1 MLSTSKQKSIVGLD
15 LEAGSL
21 AAAEVGADGA
31 RRVSQVAIAPLGGG
45 LIKEGEVVDPDAL
58 SAALRSL
65 FAEHKLS
72 KSVRLGVANQRVAV
86 RTMRLPLI
94 EDPEE
99 LATAVRFQAQEHLP
113 MPIDQAVLDHRV
125 VARFQNEDGTRGM
138 DVVAVAAR
146 RDMLRTLIS
155 AVRGAGLRPV
165 GIDLSAFALI
175 RALAREAGA
184 SQQQGNGVAPEA
196 NGNGASPEANGG
208 ADAETVEQPAEASE
222 GGPAAEPHVP
232 TVLYCNLG
240 DVTNLAVARG
250 STCLFTRISPFGV
263 ESVAQKLAE
272 RRTLTLEHARQW
284 LVHVGLER
292 PAFEIEGDQEIV
304 TTSREVLEEGSA
316 KLADE
321 LRLSLEFYGAQ
332 EGAPPVERI
341 VVAGP
346 GSTIPGL
353 IDRLQGG
360 IGNQPFSTARP
371 TALAEL
377 GDGPAARLTISYG
390 LALEE

>member
-1 MLSTSKQKSIVGLD
+1 MLSTSKQKSVVGLD
-15 LEAGSL
+15 LEAGSI
-21 AAAEVGADGA
+21 AAAEVGADGS

-45 LIKEGEVVDPDAL
+45 VIKEGEVAEPEAL

-72 KSVRLGVANQRVAV
+72 KSVRLGVANQRVSV
-86 RTMRLPLI
+86 RSFRLPLI
-94 EDPEE
+94 EDDKE
-99 LATAVRFQAQEHLP
+99 LETAVRFQAQENLP
-113 MPIDQAVLDHRV
+113 MPLDQAVLDHRI
-125 VARFQNEDGTRGM
+125 VARFKNEDGSRGM
-138 DVVAVAAR
+138 EVVAVAAR
-146 RDMLRTLIS
+146 RDMVTTLLG

-175 RALAREAGA
+175 RALARDASGEAIDP
-184 SQQQGNGVAPEA
+184 NGPVPE
-196 NGNGASPEANGG
+196 NGNGNGNGEEPG
-208 ADAETVEQPAEASE
+208 A
-222 GGPAAEPHVP
+222 GPYVP

-263 ESVAQKLAE
+263 EAIAQRLAE
-272 RRTLTLEHARQW
+272 RRTLSLEHARQW

-292 PAFEIEGDQEIV
+292 PVLEIEGDQEIV
-304 TTSREVLEEGSA
+304 TATREALEEGAS
-316 KLADE
+316 KLGDE

-332 EGAPPVERI
+332 EGVPGVERI

-353 IDRLQGG
+353 TDRLAAGLGG
-360 IGNQPFSTARP
+360 QPLSIARP
-371 TALAEL
+371 TALAQL
-377 GDGPAARLTISYG
+377 GDDAAARLTISYG